1 MERYLYEVT
10 LMFCMSK
17 GLSPIIATMIL
28 IGIAISIGAIVSIW
42 ISSQS
47 SEYMYKEG
55 DRRERILD
63 KEGESLTLVHVE
75 FDGVSQDF
83 TLRLQNN
90 GTSDLEVAYMLLNRN
105 DYYSQTD
112 ITCSPSCE
120 LEINQSGQFTV
131 TTGFNELED
140 IQSVEIGTT
149 LGSLFIYNAPS
160 PVIRI
165 TNTVFD
171 ANNKLVTFSGADS
184 TDDEEIVEWLWDFSY
199 DSVAGFSEEGS
210 GVLVTY
216 SYSSS
221 GSYDVALKVTDNTG
235 MIGFVVLENV
245 SIP

>member
-1 MERYLYEVT
+1 MERYLNQVT
-10 LMFCMSK
+10 IMFSMNK

-47 SEYMYKEG
+47 QEYMYKEG
-55 DRRERILD
+55 DRRERILN
-63 KEGESLTLVHVE
+63 KEGESLALVHVE
-75 FDGVSQDF
+75 FDDVSQDF

-90 GTSDLEVAYMLLNRN
+90 GTSDLEMAYMLLNRN

-112 ITCSPSCE
+112 ITCNPSCE

-171 ANNKLVTFSGADS
+171 ASNKLVTFSGADS
-184 TDDEEIVEWLWDFSY
+184 KDDGEIVEWLWDFSY

-210 GVLVTY
+210 GILVTY